1 MGKFKELYLEVLNS
15 LELLGWEEAWIA
27 NDGFAVYSR
36 KLGDEEFV
44 LNIDQNSVV
53 VRDKGTLMLYY
64 ESPEVKYLRWEVES
78 LVSWVLL
85 QMAINEEAIKEDE
98 DYLEFI

>member
-1 MGKFKELYLEVLNS
+1 MNEKVKELYLKVLAS
-15 LELLGWEEAWIA
+15 LELLGWKKDWVA

-64 ESPEVKYLRWEVES
+64 ESPEVKYLKQEIES
-78 LVSWVLL
+78 LLTWKML
-85 QMAINEEAIKEDE
+85 QTAIKEE
-98 DYLEFI
+98 AAT